1 MAHAVVAFLR
11 DRSAPYARGNHSL
24 AGGRCLDP
32 RTRRTGIVELRT
44 DACTNAQKPMNMF
57 RSILFITCLGA
68 TGLSAQNDALSQLVG
83 TGQLSWIRIG
93 TQASTGPCKTGDGS
107 STFQAKPAQV
117 VVQECS
123 GGTMKPY
130 TLAITEWSANG
141 KSGIA
146 FGGARYE
153 VKTLPATAPACK
165 GNANCVRLVTVPDG
179 KTDAT
184 RTIYLTH

>member
-1 MAHAVVAFLR
+1 
-11 DRSAPYARGNHSL
+11 
-24 AGGRCLDP
+24 
-32 RTRRTGIVELRT
+32 
-44 DACTNAQKPMNMF
+44 MF
-57 RSILFITCLGA
+57 RTTLLLLTLTA
-68 TGLSAQNDALSQLVG
+68 VTTLSAQNEALSTL
-83 TGQLSWIRIG
+83 TGAG
-93 TQASTGPCKTGDGS
+93 TQQWSVVGNAAAPKCNPGDATYTFSAKQVVIGQCTGGAWKS
-107 STFQAKPAQV
+107 STEALTTWA
-117 VVQECS
+117 
-123 GGTMKPY
+123 
-130 TLAITEWSANG
+130 ANG